1 MLLNACVDAR
11 GEVAVHSAYVLTP
24 RRRGSAVGGMSG
36 RITLRSVT
44 TGSWSALRSHCQMVA
59 ALSTKTS

>member
-24 RRRGSAVGGMSG
+24 RRRGVVGGMSG

-44 TGSWSALRSHCQMVA
+44 TGSWSALRSHCQMMA